1 MNFILQIQAGAA
13 PATLERILQAARVRG
28 FHLRGLEVKLTADGR
43 HYRLRLT
50 VESELPLTRL
60 TRQLER
66 LVGVT
71 ELTALHGVPNE
82 VAQPVALA
90 P

>member
-1 MNFILQIQAGAA
+1 MNFTLQMQAGKA

-28 FHLRGLEVKLTADGR
+28 FQLRGFEVRETGDGG
-43 HYRLRLT
+43 HYRVRLS

-66 LVGVT
+66 LVGVS
-71 ELTALHGVPNE
+71 ELIALHGVPHE
-82 VAQPVALA
+82 TASSLAVAP
-90 P
+90 